1 MQLFRFV
8 KRSDNLGQ
16 GVSSFALL
24 KPQTNAPVDLTGAG
38 RPVMRSLNPL
48 EGPQLRASQVTTAVS
63 LRGNG
68 VYLSG
73 TLVLNA
79 LMDFNKR
86 NAGA

>member
-8 KRSDNLGQ
+8 KRADNLGV
-16 GVSSFALL
+16 GVDNLALL
-24 KPQTNAPVDLTGAG
+24 KPQTNARLDLTGAG

-48 EGPQLRASQVTTAVS
+48 EGPQLRASPVTTAVS

-68 VYLSG
+68 VYLTG
-73 TLVLNA
+73 MFVLNA

-86 NAGA
+86 QTGA